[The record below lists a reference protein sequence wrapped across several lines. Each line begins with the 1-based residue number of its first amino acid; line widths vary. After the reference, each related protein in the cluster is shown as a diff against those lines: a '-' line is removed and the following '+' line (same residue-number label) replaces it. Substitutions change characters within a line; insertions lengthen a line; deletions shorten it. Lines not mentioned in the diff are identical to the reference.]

1 MQPKH
6 AIRLM
11 LWLLVGIIGFHLCI
25 LLKIIPYEITWG
37 GRLSNDREMYVF
49 ESISIIINLFL
60 GLVLLIKGNYI
71 RAIMPMKVI
80 NVILWIFLFLF
91 ALNTIGNILAKTYF
105 EKFFSIITLAF
116 VYLTWTVLKKA

>member
-71 RAIMPMKVI
+71 RAIMPMKAI

>member
-25 LLKIIPYEITWG
+25 LLIIIPYEITWG
-37 GRLSNDREMYVF
+37 GRLSNDKEMYVF

-71 RAIMPMKVI
+71 RAIMPMKAI